1 MMLDELRTARKKTV
15 GTKQT
20 LKAVQKG
27 IARRVYVAKDAE
39 PHVVNPVLTLCQ
51 ESDIPC
57 DYADSMKALGR
68 ACGIQ
73 VGAAAASIIE

>member
-1 MMLDELRTARKKTV
+1 MLNELRTARQKTV

-20 LKAVQKG
+20 LKAVQTG

-39 PHVVNPVLTLCQ
+39 PHVVDPLIKLCQ
-51 ESDIPC
+51 ESHTSYE
-57 DYADSMKALGR
+57 YADSMTALGR

-73 VGAAAASIIE
+73 VGAAAAAIIK